1 MANGILTL
9 NPNFPERNP
18 EGEKLPLI
26 EAPVGA
32 GIGLALANFLKEE
45 DYVIVVNT
53 HSKYV
58 LLTKLA
64 GKDISIEFDNA
75 KNTSSF
81 NDKNQN
87 FIVSGKYDD
96 YVRLK
101 ILAKYELLDNW
112 QWKS

>member
-1 MANGILTL
+1 MLYFIQMENIFIGIKKK
-9 NPNFPERNP
+9 F
-18 EGEKLPLI
+18 
-26 EAPVGA
+26 
-32 GIGLALANFLKEE
+32 NFLKEE

-87 FIVSGKYDD
+87 S
-96 YVRLK
+96 
-101 ILAKYELLDNW
+101 
-112 QWKS
+112 